1 MKQGK
6 EWCVLK
12 LLTTVGAQDQWGTVG
27 GSTKPASLSQLT
39 QEEAR
44 ALLPLPPC
52 PAWARAASRSL
63 NSPAVPAHPLFLPNL
78 LPGPE
83 ESAEQGDHRPWS
95 LESEVSVEA

>member
-6 EWCVLK
+6 EWGVLK

-44 ALLPLPPC
+44 ALLPL
-52 PAWARAASRSL
+52 
-63 NSPAVPAHPLFLPNL
+63 LPVQLGRGL
-78 LPGPE
+78 LPG
-83 ESAEQGDHRPWS
+83 
-95 LESEVSVEA
+95 V